1 METPDLETALRLAL
15 INIVSNR
22 LEEGIVVADDLFEWL
37 DGTMMNA
44 AMSALDGPDAM
55 VLTVSL
61 RLLCCF
67 RNFFRP

>member
-55 VLTVSL
+55 VLTV
-61 RLLCCF
+61 
-67 RNFFRP
+67 

>member
-1 METPDLETALRLAL
+1 METPDRETALRLAL
-15 INIVSNR
+15 INIVSNW
-22 LEEGIVVADDLFEWL
+22 LEGGAVMAGNLFKWL